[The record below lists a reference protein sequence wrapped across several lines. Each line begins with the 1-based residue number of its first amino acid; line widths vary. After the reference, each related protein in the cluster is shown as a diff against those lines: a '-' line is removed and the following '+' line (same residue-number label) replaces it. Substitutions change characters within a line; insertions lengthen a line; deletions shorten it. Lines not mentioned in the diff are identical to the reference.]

1 MRTVTIFNRKKS
13 KIAGKM
19 RIIITAKI
27 SILGHPN
34 VFKFIQ
40 IIVTPFITL
49 LFAPPLIAL
58 RDTMFPA
65 NILRCFENT
74 SKPRWPL

>member
-1 MRTVTIFNRKKS
+1 MRTVTIFNRKKF

-40 IIVTPFITL
+40 IIVTPFYNFTL
-49 LFAPPLIAL
+49 CPSLNCSTGYNVPRQYTPLF
-58 RDTMFPA
+58 
-65 NILRCFENT
+65 
-74 SKPRWPL
+74 